1 MNAPIL
7 MASHVVFGLMGILAA
22 LVVLVDLQNLSSNNV
37 RRIKLLSW
45 VVAAGII
52 LSYILGGFWYV
63 THYAVDKEI
72 IKAGSWPWA
81 HNLVM
86 EIKEH
91 TFFMILI
98 LSGFLP
104 LLLSQLRSSDDF
116 KYLSLAK
123 SSSALIV
130 ILGLMMEASG
140 AVIAL
145 GVRMGL

>member
-7 MASHVVFGLMGILAA
+7 MASHVAFGLIGTLAA
-22 LVVLVDLQNLSSNNV
+22 LVVFVDLQNLSSNNV

-45 VVAAGII
+45 VVAAGVI

-91 TFFMILI
+91 IFFMLLM

-104 LLLSQLRSSDDF
+104 LLLSQLRAIDDF
-116 KYLSLAK
+116 KYLRLAK
-123 SSSALIV
+123 FSSALIV
-130 ILGLMMEASG
+130 ILGLIMEASG
-140 AVIAL
+140 AVVAL